1 MTNFKLEM
9 PFVNV
14 NNVNNVNN
22 FIRLK
27 GCKFKFKNIIF
38 NCNLNL

>member
-1 MTNFKLEM
+1 MTNFKLKI

-14 NNVNNVNN
+14 NNVKNVNN

-27 GCKFKFKNIIF
+27 GCKFKFKND
-38 NCNLNL
+38 

>member
-9 PFVNV
+9 PFV
-14 NNVNNVNN
+14 NVNNVNN

-27 GCKFKFKNIIF
+27 GCKFKFKNDIF
-38 NCNLNL
+38 NFNLNL